1 MKRLYVIFAC
11 AFMVVWANCQTMKWA
26 VRPTSTLI
34 ENYGDLLKVTKSGK
48 CGLVDMNNQE
58 VVPMEYDSISP
69 FRDGFAIVMNKVGNE
84 LKIEGVISDGDYEL
98 MPVSETIYATRY
110 MYFSEGKMPVK
121 GDKGWGYLDTDG
133 NIVIP
138 CLFQMAYPF
147 SEGFASVKID
157 NKAYY
162 VNRNMEYMPI
172 EVGYG
177 SLVFG
182 STFSG
187 NEAVV
192 FSGYSLTPKGYV
204 INRKG
209 RVIRKLKEKI
219 SDVKVNSLDHS
230 VGNKAQIYEGQVKQ
244 LDEDT
249 RYSVFQENGLYGYRK
264 DGMIVLPAQL
274 DKAEPVRGEYAN
286 VMYKGMSGV
295 LHVIE
300 GSFSVELENG
310 QIDVVGKQVDKG
322 FLKINIPEEMVDAPV
337 RLRMFD
343 GNYKEMPVQSLST
356 QGESRS
362 FSFLPSQTPHKSET
376 INYTMELW
384 SENLLLWKGNGSVN
398 YIVSKPVVVGETVK
412 VTPNKPTGTVST
424 AGSGATSKVRI
435 ASFTISSPKAQGKR
449 ADPFNTFNVTV
460 NVSNSGDQTG
470 KANVSLIVD
479 EKKVGSESKN
489 VKGRSST
496 NFKFA
501 AVTNVKK
508 ERYAKVRAILSNG
521 TSSEVV
527 NIHVLPQN

>member
-1 MKRLYVIFAC
+1 MRRVFLLI
-11 AFMVVWANCQTMKWA
+11 VVWFVLAGVSAQSVKWA
-26 VRPTSTLI
+26 VRPRSAII
-34 ENYGDLLKVTKSGK
+34 ENYGDLLKVTTSGK

-58 VVPMEYDSISP
+58 VIPVQYDSISP

-110 MYFSEGKMPVK
+110 MFFSEGKLPVK
-121 GDKGWGYLDTDG
+121 GSNGWGYLDTDG

-138 CLFQMAYPF
+138 CVFQTAYPF

-162 VNRNMEYMPI
+162 INRNMEYMPI

-177 SLVFG
+177 SLVFA

-219 SDVKVNSLDHS
+219 SEVRVNSVDHS
-230 VGNKAQIYEGQVKQ
+230 VGNKAQIYEGQVTQ
-244 LDEDT
+244 SDVDT

-264 DGMIVLPAQL
+264 DGNIVLPAQL

-286 VMYKGMSGV
+286 VIYKGMSGV
-295 LHVIE
+295 LHIID
-300 GSFSVELENG
+300 GSFSAELEKS
-310 QIDVVGKQVDKG
+310 QIDVVDNQVERG
-322 FLKINIPEEMVDAPV
+322 FLRISIPEEMVDAPL
-337 RLRMFD
+337 RLRMID
-343 GNYKEMPVQSLST
+343 GNAHEMAVQALTT

-362 FSFLPSQTPHKSET
+362 FSFLPAQTPKNSKT
-376 INYTMELW
+376 LNYTMELW

-398 YIVSKPVVVGETVK
+398 YKVSKPVAVGETVK
-412 VTPNKPTGTVST
+412 IAPEKP
-424 AGSGATSKVRI
+424 AGAVATSSSRASTKVRI
-435 ASFTISSPKAQGKR
+435 ASFTISAPKAKGKR

-470 KANVSLIVD
+470 KATVSLYVD
-479 EKKVGSESKN
+479 GKKVGSRSSN
-489 VKGRSST
+489 VKGRSTTS
-496 NFKFA
+496 FPFA

-508 ERYAKVRAILSNG
+508 ERYAKVRATLSDG
-521 TSSEVV
+521 TSSDEA
-527 NIHVLPQN
+527 NIHVMPQN